1 VEIRE
6 GEVLA
11 EREREVDC
19 LEVLCFPLDAKLQ
32 TTKRSD
38 LQISGLQKGLSS
50 RYSPSLGRF
59 VEKK

>member
-19 LEVLCFPLDAKLQ
+19 LEVLWFPLDAKL
-32 TTKRSD
+32 
-38 LQISGLQKGLSS
+38 
-50 RYSPSLGRF
+50 
-59 VEKK
+59 